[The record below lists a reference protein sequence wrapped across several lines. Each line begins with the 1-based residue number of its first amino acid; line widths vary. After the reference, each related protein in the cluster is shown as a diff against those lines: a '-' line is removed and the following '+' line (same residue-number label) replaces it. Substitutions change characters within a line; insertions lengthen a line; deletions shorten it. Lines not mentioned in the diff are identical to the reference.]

1 MANKG
6 SLQRRKRRRTRNLVL
21 ICVIF
26 GLAVFAGLFYTTDVE
41 VVGNSRYTDA
51 QIEEMVMTGVLSHNT
66 VLMSLVH
73 GKVHP
78 DAPLISSIE
87 VEYINRNKLR
97 LNVIEKYPVGY
108 IVQSGTQYY
117 FDKDGLVLE
126 KVEGT
131 SSQDAAADEGEVSG
145 DGTASE
151 DLSGETASVSSSSS
165 AASSSAASSAAGS
178 SAASSAVSSSATG
191 SSVTSDSATDG
202 SAVDEASNPAN
213 VTPDEKDAA
222 SGNAGSGSE
231 DGSSSDS
238 SGSSSA
244 EAEISPVREGTNAED
259 DSSNSDEQKE
269 TITPALTDVPLITGL
284 DVGEA
289 KVGEKLEVKDSSVF
303 QTIFALTKLIDK
315 LDIQPDSVE
324 FDSSLNMTL
333 HYENVRIQL
342 GSDDLLE
349 EKMTRAAAILP
360 DLTGMSGVLHL
371 ENYSSD
377 TENIIFDSDDSA
389 ATTGTDGSQ
398 SGTDAG

>member
-1 MANKG
+1 MI
-6 SLQRRKRRRTRNLVL
+6 L

-131 SSQDAAADEGEVSG
+131 SSQDAAADEGEVSE

-151 DLSGETASVSSSSS
+151 DLSGETASASSSSS
-165 AASSSAASSAAGS
+165 AASSSAASSAAD
-178 SAASSAVSSSATG
+178 SSAVSSSATG

-244 EAEISPVREGTNAED
+244 EAEISPVKEEDTNAED
-259 DSSNSDEQKE
+259 DSSNSDEQEE

-389 ATTGTDGSQ
+389 ATTGTDSSQ